1 MAREK
6 VTLDV
11 VIKQVLE
18 PEDDGFEEAAR
29 KYGLFM
35 PTGWQNGNTFFE
47 SAEHMPPDDPDFSA
61 TLEEVLERGLYATVR
76 VPEE

>member
-1 MAREK
+1 MVGEK
-6 VTLDV
+6 LTLNV
-11 VIKQVLE
+11 SIKQVLE
-18 PEDDGFEEAAR
+18 PEDEGFREAAEQ
-29 KYGLFM
+29 YGLWT